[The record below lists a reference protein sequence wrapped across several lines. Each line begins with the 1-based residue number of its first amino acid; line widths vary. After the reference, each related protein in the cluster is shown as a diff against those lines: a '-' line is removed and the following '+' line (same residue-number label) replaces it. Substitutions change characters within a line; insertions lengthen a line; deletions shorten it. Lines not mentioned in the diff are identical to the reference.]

1 MKKTK
6 PGGHPS
12 KPARGWATL
21 KFKITQTLAH
31 PQLDRGPTRSN
42 GLLQSGLCDFD
53 GAADA
58 VGVVA
63 QVEDV
68 A

>member
-1 MKKTK
+1 MEKIE

-31 PQLDRGPTRSN
+31 LQLDRAPTRSN
-42 GLLQSGLCDFD
+42 GLLQAALRDFD

-58 VGVVA
+58 VDAVA